1 MRSTAAVPPKVLP
14 IASRNMGLSEIP
26 EQMSYYP
33 TLTREEKA
41 RMHPCKKAK
50 CVMMSADSSPTL
62 QASLPSPNYVDLPD
76 EPRPGKITPTTPA
89 TNTTNSSPSPRA
101 SKSDDTGGK
110 SSPEV
115 DEEEAI
121 EEAVPI
127 VRTTLPSPEPR
138 PLIERNGYK
147 DHDRVDGING
157 IKQKP
162 PQQHDVDD
170 DSCLIKCVYF
180 TQQCC
185 ECTIV

>member
-1 MRSTAAVPPKVLP
+1 MMVRAPTCVLGMEEWRIIGSRLEPTRASGFSVMR
-14 IASRNMGLSEIP
+14 
-26 EQMSYYP
+26 
-33 TLTREEKA
+33 
-41 RMHPCKKAK
+41 
-50 CVMMSADSSPTL
+50 SADSSPTL